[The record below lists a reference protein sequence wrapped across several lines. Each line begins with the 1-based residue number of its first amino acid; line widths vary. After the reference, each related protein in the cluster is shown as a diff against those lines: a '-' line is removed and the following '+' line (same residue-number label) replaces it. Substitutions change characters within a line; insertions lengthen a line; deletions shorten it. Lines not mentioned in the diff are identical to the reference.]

1 MSVGLAFRQKYQDEK
16 YQVKFP
22 CMSPKLVPMEKVQA
36 NEYNPNKV
44 ASVEYQLL
52 KQSIEADGVTM
63 PIVTFHDVEND
74 RYIVVDGFHRY
85 KILRDEFHCREV
97 PVVTIDKDIR
107 ERMAST
113 VRHNRARGKHQV
125 DLMAELVKDL
135 IQKGCN
141 DSEIASRLGMSDD
154 ELVRLKQVVGIAKLF
169 AGSEYTR
176 AWGENDEI

>member
-85 KILRDEFHCREV
+85 KILRDE
-97 PVVTIDKDIR
+97 
-107 ERMAST
+107 
-113 VRHNRARGKHQV
+113 
-125 DLMAELVKDL
+125 
-135 IQKGCN
+135 
-141 DSEIASRLGMSDD
+141 
-154 ELVRLKQVVGIAKLF
+154 
-169 AGSEYTR
+169 
-176 AWGENDEI
+176 

>member
-1 MSVGLAFRQKYQDEK
+1 MSVGLAFRQRYQSN
-16 YQVKFP
+16 VGNVTFP
-22 CMSPKLVPMEKVQA
+22 CMSPMLVPIEKVQA

-44 ASVEYQLL
+44 ASIEYNLL

-63 PIVTFHDVEND
+63 PIVTFYDAEKD

-85 KILRDEFHCREV
+85 KILRDEFNCQEV

-125 DLMAELVKDL
+125 DLMGELVKVL
-135 IQKGCN
+135 TQKGCS
-141 DSEIASRLGMSDD
+141 DDEIALHLGMSAD
-154 ELVRLKQVVGIAKLF
+154 ELVRLKQIVGIAKVF
-169 AGSEYTR
+169 AATEYSK
-176 AWGENDEI
+176 AWGEGDD